1 MDNKHQKPKAP
12 AVHFMTER
20 VCVHQPTRLNPPS
33 QPSTFKGTIIP
44 LPTAYKH
51 INQRYSFDSN
61 GGNYQGL

>member
-20 VCVHQPTRLNPPS
+20 LDVHQPMRSNPTAH
-33 QPSTFKGTIIP
+33 QPVFKGTIIP
-44 LPTAYKH
+44 LPAAAKH
-51 INQRYSFDSN
+51 INQRYSFDCN